1 MYRLGPELFGLLNA
15 EQRVGNMTPV
25 IYGAPGLSPAE
36 IASIESQL
44 GFRLPA
50 DFAYLFQHLQDPGRV
65 LFPWSNFKKQEYDER
80 IRWVLE
86 GIEFDVDHN
95 KFWMERWGKRPAA
108 LSAALDIARKDF
120 EAWPKLLPI
129 SGHRFLAAEPCR
141 PDNPVFSIMQTDII
155 YYGAD
160 LAHYLVNEFIDHD
173 YALHT
178 NPQEIRKIRIWSY
191 LAEDWNWK
199 LDDR

>member
-1 MYRLGPELFGLLNA
+1 MYRLGPELFDLLNA
-15 EQRVGNMTPV
+15 EQRVGNKIPV

-36 IASIESQL
+36 IASIESQV
-44 GFRLPA
+44 GFRLPV

-160 LAHYLVNEFIDHD
+160 LAHYLVNEFIDQD

-191 LAEDWNWK
+191 LAEDRNWE

>member
-1 MYRLGPELFGLLNA
+1 MYRLGPELFDLLNA
-15 EQRVGNMTPV
+15 KQRVGNMLPV

-36 IASIESQL
+36 INVHR
-44 GFRLPA
+44 GPA
-50 DFAYLFQHLQDPGRV
+50 L
-65 LFPWSNFKKQEYDER
+65 N
-80 IRWVLE
+80 
-86 GIEFDVDHN
+86 
-95 KFWMERWGKRPAA
+95 
-108 LSAALDIARKDF
+108 IARKDF
-120 EAWPKLLPI
+120 ETWPKLLPI

-141 PDNPVFSIMQTDII
+141 PGNPVFSIMQTDII

-178 NPQEIRKIRIWSY
+178 NPQEIQKIRIWSY
-191 LAEDWNWK
+191 LAEDWNWQ